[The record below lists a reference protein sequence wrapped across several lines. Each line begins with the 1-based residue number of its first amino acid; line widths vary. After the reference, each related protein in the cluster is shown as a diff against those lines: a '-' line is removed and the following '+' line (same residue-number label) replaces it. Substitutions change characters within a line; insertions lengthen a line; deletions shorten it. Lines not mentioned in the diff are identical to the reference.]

1 MSLVCAN
8 NNIVR
13 AIVLFYLEKG
23 DPLGDSPLA
32 TKRGIAI
39 PHIHEAMAF
48 SPMAMPLAYSKKE
61 KSKKIRALPALP
73 PAKAQSFSS

>member
-1 MSLVCAN
+1 MVRASN
-8 NNIVR
+8 DIVR
-13 AIVLFYLEKG
+13 AIVLCYLEKG

-48 SPMAMPLAYSKKE
+48 SPMAMPLGKRK
-61 KSKKIRALPALP
+61 KSKNSELAMLCSCKNPELWLLEG
-73 PAKAQSFSS
+73 K